1 MDHTLKP
8 ASRLTIIFILAIVF
22 SGSVLTYFS
31 INNISNLKELTE
43 KKILEEQRELSSRF
57 LSAVETKIDKVT
69 AGFKNE
75 INLPGLIKDSLIK
88 RAADYD
94 FIIQP
99 FILKNNGQFLYPN
112 FIGIPEN
119 PLEAEFSSGFKS
131 AFRTGEEAEFAEKNP
146 EKAKG
151 YYLSC
156 LSYST
161 SGSDSVKALN
171 ALGRVSVKLN
181 DIKDAITYYNLV
193 ILEHLR
199 ITDENGLPYAYY
211 ALPQLLKITDPDNG
225 EKIFPAVEF
234 CLEKMETGS
243 LPLNFNSEEL
253 LILITDW
260 LKKNTFNNP
269 EKSENINKSIE
280 SINQQIQF
288 TIKYKEQLSELL
300 RKGSS
305 ESHFTDENGFKVVN
319 SASGSN
325 EEFLLI
331 NTNFENPVGF
341 LIDRKKLFDTIAN
354 SDIQSGFE
362 FDYKVDFTALFNSD
376 ATSEKLIYTS
386 PLNPYFPE
394 QLLEIKLS
402 DETLI
407 NNIVKRRGLI
417 YGIASVFLL
426 VAMFLGVILILRD
439 IRREKHLARLRSDF
453 ISNVTHELKTPLT
466 SIRMYAESL
475 MMGRVKSDQVQKEY
489 LSVVVNETDRLK
501 RMINNIL
508 EFSKMEKGKPEY
520 HFINSNL
527 ASILNASI
535 QEMNYWLE
543 KEGFDIVT
551 ELDEKIFAE
560 VDPEKM
566 KQAIGNLLSNA
577 IKYSTDTK
585 RILIRLFQK
594 SGHICIEVED
604 RGIGIPEDKLSRI
617 FEEFYRIEQ
626 KESISGT
633 GLGLTVVK
641 EIIQAH
647 NCTISVTSKPG
658 KGSKFVI
665 TLNQQAEKSENN
677 SGN

>member
-1 MDHTLKP
+1 
-8 ASRLTIIFILAIVF
+8 
-22 SGSVLTYFS
+22 
-31 INNISNLKELTE
+31 
-43 KKILEEQRELSSRF
+43 
-57 LSAVETKIDKVT
+57 
-69 AGFKNE
+69 
-75 INLPGLIKDSLIK
+75 
-88 RAADYD
+88 
-94 FIIQP
+94 
-99 FILKNNGQFLYPN
+99 
-112 FIGIPEN
+112 
-119 PLEAEFSSGFKS
+119 
-131 AFRTGEEAEFAEKNP
+131 
-146 EKAKG
+146 
-151 YYLSC
+151 
-156 LSYST
+156 
-161 SGSDSVKALN
+161 
-171 ALGRVSVKLN
+171 
-181 DIKDAITYYNLV
+181 
-193 ILEHLR
+193 
-199 ITDENGLPYAYY
+199 
-211 ALPQLLKITDPDNG
+211 
-225 EKIFPAVEF
+225 
-234 CLEKMETGS
+234 
-243 LPLNFNSEEL
+243 
-253 LILITDW
+253 
-260 LKKNTFNNP
+260 
-269 EKSENINKSIE
+269 
-280 SINQQIQF
+280 
-288 TIKYKEQLSELL
+288 
-300 RKGSS
+300 
-305 ESHFTDENGFKVVN
+305 
-319 SASGSN
+319 
-325 EEFLLI
+325 
-331 NTNFENPVGF
+331 
-341 LIDRKKLFDTIAN
+341 
-354 SDIQSGFE
+354 
-362 FDYKVDFTALFNSD
+362 
-376 ATSEKLIYTS
+376 
-386 PLNPYFPE
+386 
-394 QLLEIKLS
+394 
-402 DETLI
+402 
-407 NNIVKRRGLI
+407 
-417 YGIASVFLL
+417 
-426 VAMFLGVILILRD
+426 
-439 IRREKHLARLRSDF
+439 
-453 ISNVTHELKTPLT
+453 
-466 SIRMYAESL
+466 MYAESL